1 MISITLNNFLFIK
14 REVKYFADKP
24 VFLFNFLTTYIQT
37 NSLEKHF
44 GFKRIP
50 KFTKVI
56 NLTLSN
62 DEIFNGLNKTTK
74 NEVQRSERDDI
85 KIDFMLSYDNFKNWY
100 DQFAELK
107 KLAPLH
113 DNDYFKNNIFVSTA
127 YFEGKPV
134 VCHAYLLDEES
145 KIARLLYSVSH
156 LPYIDDKTSRGLV
169 GRVNKYLHYKD
180 MLYFKKKNYL
190 GYDFGGYAFGTSNSK
205 LQGINKFK
213 DSFGGELVEQSN
225 YIPFLIKLLLK

>member
-50 KFTKVI
+50 MFTKVI

-62 DEIFNGLNKTTK
+62 DEILNGLNKTTK

-107 KLAPLH
+107 KLDPLH
-113 DNDYFKNNIFVSTA
+113 DNDCFKNNIFVSTA
-127 YFEGKPV
+127 YFEGKPM

-156 LPYIDDKTSRGLV
+156 LPCIEDKTSRGLV
-169 GRVNKYLHYKD
+169 GRVNKFLHYKD
-180 MLYFKKKNYL
+180 MLYFKEKIYL
-190 GYDFGGYAFGTSNSK
+190 EYDFGGYAFGTSNAK